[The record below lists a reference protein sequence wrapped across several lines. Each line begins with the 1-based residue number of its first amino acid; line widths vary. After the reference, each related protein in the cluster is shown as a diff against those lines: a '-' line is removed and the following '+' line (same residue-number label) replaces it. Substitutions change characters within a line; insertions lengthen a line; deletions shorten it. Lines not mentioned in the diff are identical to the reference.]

1 MSRHIFA
8 AGLIISVA
16 YAAVHI
22 AFADPT
28 LLTGAAPL
36 RLSVRNY
43 LGNVLGSGMVWGIFS
58 YLIGKNYSGRWLK
71 ALLAGTGIIVLM
83 LAVHY
88 ALLVV
93 FGVYN
98 WREAFEYNA
107 QWFILALL
115 SGPVLGLAGAASAQF
130 RWFDYLAVLGFLLE
144 PVIAGLV
151 PGSSYLPRT
160 TTIPEYFAAATL
172 WLIGAG
178 LLFWRGRARF
188 KAQQD

>member
-1 MSRHIFA
+1 MSRHILA
-8 AGLIISVA
+8 AGLIIAVA

-22 AFADPT
+22 AFADAT
-28 LLTGAAPL
+28 LLTGAGPL

-58 YLIGKNYSGRWLK
+58 YLIGKDFPGRWRK
-71 ALLAGTGIIVLM
+71 APLAGTGIIVMM

-88 ALLVV
+88 ALLVF

-107 QWFILALL
+107 QWFLLALI
-115 SGPVLGLAGAASAQF
+115 SGPVLGLAGAASARF
-130 RWFDYLAVLGFLLE
+130 RWFDYAAALGFFLE
-144 PVIAGLV
+144 PVITGQV
-151 PGSSYLPRT
+151 PGSSYLSRT
-160 TTIPEYFAAATL
+160 TTIPGYFAAATL

-178 LLFWRGRARF
+178 FFIWRRRSTR
-188 KAQQD
+188 

>member
-58 YLIGKNYSGRWLK
+58 YLIGKKFSGRWLK

-130 RWFDYLAVLGFLLE
+130 RWFDYLAVLGFLIE

-151 PGSSYLPRT
+151 PGRSYLPRT
-160 TTIPEYFAAATL
+160 TTIPGYFAAATL

-178 LLFWRGRARF
+178 FLIWQRRARP
-188 KAQQD
+188 KVQQD

>member
-22 AFADPT
+22 AFSDT
-28 LLTGAAPL
+28 TVLTGAAPL

-107 QWFILALL
+107 QWFILALI

-144 PVIAGLV
+144 PVLAGLV

-160 TTIPEYFAAATL
+160 TTIPGYFAAATL

-178 LLFWRGRARF
+178 LFFWQRRLSTR
-188 KAQQD
+188 

>member
-1 MSRHIFA
+1 MPRRILA
-8 AGLIISVA
+8 AGLIISAA

-22 AFADPT
+22 AFGDTT

-36 RLSVRNY
+36 RLSLRNY

-58 YLIGKNYSGRWLK
+58 YLVGKAFPGRWLK
-71 ALLAGTGIIVLM
+71 ALLAGTGIIVMM

-88 ALLVV
+88 GLLVV

-107 QWFILALL
+107 QWFFLALL
-115 SGPVLGLAGAASAQF
+115 SGPVLGLAGAASARF
-130 RWFDYLAVLGFLLE
+130 CWFDYLAVLGFLLE
-144 PVIAGLV
+144 PVVAGLV
-151 PGSSYLPRT
+151 PGNSYLPRT
-160 TTIPEYFAAATL
+160 TTIPGYFAAATL

-178 LLFWRGRARF
+178 FFIWQRRHPTR
-188 KAQQD
+188 

>member
-1 MSRHIFA
+1 MSRHILT
-8 AGLIISVA
+8 AGFIIAVA

-22 AFADPT
+22 AFADAT

-58 YLIGKNYSGRWLK
+58 YLMGKDFPGRWLK
-71 ALLAGTGIIVLM
+71 ALLAGTGIVVIM
-83 LAVHY
+83 LVVHY
-88 ALLVV
+88 VLLMI

-107 QWFILALL
+107 QWFLLALV

-130 RWFDYLAVLGFLLE
+130 RWFDYAAALGFLLE
-144 PVIAGLV
+144 PVIAGFI
-151 PGSSYLPRT
+151 PGLS
-160 TTIPEYFAAATL
+160 
-172 WLIGAG
+172 LIHI
-178 LLFWRGRARF
+178 
-188 KAQQD
+188 

>member
-1 MSRHIFA
+1 MSRHILA

-22 AFADPT
+22 AFADAT

-58 YLIGKNYSGRWLK
+58 YLMGKNFPGRWLK
-71 ALLAGTGIIVLM
+71 ALLAGTGIIVMM

-88 ALLVV
+88 TLLVV
-93 FGVYN
+93 FGVYS
-98 WREAFEYNA
+98 WSEAFEYNA
-107 QWFILALL
+107 QWFFLALL
-115 SGPVLGLAGAASAQF
+115 SGPVLGLAGAASARF

-144 PVIAGLV
+144 PVVAGLI

-160 TTIPEYFAAATL
+160 TTIPGYFAAATL

-178 LLFWRGRARF
+178 FLIWQRRRSTH
-188 KAQQD
+188 